1 MTAHDLLS
9 QLRAKGVDIKTS
21 GDDRL
26 VIDAPR
32 GTITDE
38 LRTALSANKAAL
50 IQLLKTENT
59 GDEGARDL
67 NAAPAPAPAAR
78 VMPEAPAAVRAN
90 ESVFQQT
97 DSLSYPMAPPVAE
110 APKPGK
116 DEIASSTDEEI
127 AQLEIELKRLRSEE
141 SARRVEVDA
150 ARMTAE
156 DLLRSEQARW
166 DEQEQEMAR
175 RRAEHERQRIDREA
189 RDRAEEDQRR
199 QIAEHEIEEAEK
211 IVLRLCS
218 AEEYRRHLAADRMR
232 AEQQSHEAELAS

>member
-1 MTAHDLLS
+1 MTAQDLLS

-38 LRTALSANKAAL
+38 LRAALSANKVAL
-50 IQLLKTENT
+50 IELLKSEDT
-59 GDEGARDL
+59 GAEDAIDL
-67 NAAPAPAPAAR
+67 NAAPAPEPAAR
-78 VMPEAPAAVRAN
+78 AIPEAPAPVRTN

-97 DSLSYPMAPPVAE
+97 DSLSYPMAPPAPPAPE

-116 DEIASSTDEEI
+116 DDIASSTDEEI

-150 ARMTAE
+150 ARMTTE
-156 DLLRSEQARW
+156 DVLRSEQARW
-166 DEQEQEMAR
+166 HEQEQEM
-175 RRAEHERQRIDREA
+175 
-189 RDRAEEDQRR
+189 
-199 QIAEHEIEEAEK
+199 
-211 IVLRLCS
+211 
-218 AEEYRRHLAADRMR
+218 
-232 AEQQSHEAELAS
+232 